1 MERCWRWF
9 GPSDPISPRQVR
21 EAGATGVV
29 TALHGAAGAWSEADV
44 AARRAAIEDA
54 GLRWSVVE
62 SIPVTPAIK
71 RRDGDWRADTETFLA
86 SMRAVAAAGVRV
98 VCYNFMPVL
107 DWTRTDLAHPL
118 PGGGLALR
126 FDPVALA
133 AYDVH
138 VLRRAGAAGDY
149 DGATLAAAE
158 RHHAALDAAGLERL
172 ERTLIAGLPGAE
184 GGHGRADFAR
194 RLDEYRDVDADALG
208 ANLIAFLADVAPEAE
223 RLGVRLALHPD
234 DPPRPIFGLPRVAST
249 PDDYRAILDAVDL
262 PANGVTFCAGSLGSR
277 ADSDVAAMARAL
289 APRTHFVHLRRV
301 ALEGGGAFHEAEHT
315 GPASVLIEVIAA
327 MLAEERRR
335 RAEGRVDDT
344 IPMRPD
350 HGALLTGDPVG
361 QAQPG
366 YSWLGRLKA
375 MGELRGMIDALE
387 AVAERPDLA
396 RTVLGDAR
404 MASNE
409 PVMPD

>member
-9 GPSDPISPRQVR
+9 GPSDPISLPQIR

-29 TALHGAAGAWSEADV
+29 TALHGANGAWPEADV
-44 AARRAAIEDA
+44 AARREVIEAA

-62 SIPVTPAIK
+62 SIPVTPALK
-71 RRDGDWRADTETFLA
+71 RRDGDWRADADAFLA

-118 PGGGLALR
+118 AGGGLALR
-126 FDPVALA
+126 FDPIALA
-133 AYDVH
+133 AYDLH
-138 VLRRAGAAGDY
+138 ILRRTGAAHDY
-149 DGATLAAAE
+149 DDATLAAAE
-158 RHHAALDAAGLERL
+158 RHHAALDADGRERL
-172 ERTLIAGLPGAE
+172 ERTLIAGLPGSE
-184 GGHGRADFAR
+184 DGHDRAAFAQ
-194 RLDEYRDVDADALG
+194 RLDEYRDVDADALRD
-208 ANLIAFLADVAPEAE
+208 NLIAFLADMAPEAK

-234 DPPRPIFGLPRVAST
+234 DPPRLIFGLPRVACT
-249 PDDYRAILDAVDL
+249 LGDYERVLGAVDL

-277 ADSDVAAMARAL
+277 GDNDVAAMARAL

-301 ALEGGGAFHEAEHT
+301 ALEGGGAFHEAEHA
-315 GPASVLIEVIAA
+315 GSGSVLIDVIAA

-335 RAEGRVDDT
+335 RAEDRADHT

-375 MGELRGMIDALE
+375 MGELRGMIETIEHLH
-387 AVAERPDLA
+387 R
-396 RTVLGDAR
+396 
-404 MASNE
+404 
-409 PVMPD
+409 